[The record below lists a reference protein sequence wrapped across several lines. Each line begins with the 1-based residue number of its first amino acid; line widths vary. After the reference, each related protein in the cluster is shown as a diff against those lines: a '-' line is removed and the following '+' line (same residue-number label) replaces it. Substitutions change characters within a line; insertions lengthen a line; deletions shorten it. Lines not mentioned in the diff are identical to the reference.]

1 MRVPRGRVISAGAGY
16 NRPMELCVMIEG
28 QEDVTW
34 EDWTAIA
41 DACEQHGVPT
51 LFRSD
56 HYLSVFGKA
65 GRGSLDAWGT
75 ICGLAARTSS
85 LRLGT
90 MVSPA
95 SFRPPAIFAKLAVTA
110 DRISGGR
117 IEPGLGAGWHEPE
130 HTAYGLP
137 FLSGRER
144 SEILAEQL
152 EIVTGLWADGEFEFH
167 GKHYDLT
174 GLDAEPKP
182 VQQPMPL
189 IMGGNG
195 GPKSAAL
202 AARHATEYNTP
213 NPTFKQVVERRKA
226 IAAAWKD
233 AGRDPD
239 TMRFSVMTGAT
250 LGRDRAEADD
260 RLRQIRERTGRPD
273 QEMSFHGSPDRVAEQ
288 LSRYRDAGVDRMM
301 IQLLLHR
308 DLEQIRIIGEELAPA
323 LA

>member
-1 MRVPRGRVISAGAGY
+1 
-16 NRPMELCVMIEG
+16 MIEG

-34 EDWTAIA
+34 EDWVAVA
-41 DACEQHGVPT
+41 GACEEHGIPT

-56 HYLSVFGKA
+56 HYLSVFGMDE
-65 GRGSLDAWGT
+65 RGSLDAWGT
-75 ICGLAARTSS
+75 ICGLAARTTK

-95 SFRPPAIFAKLAVTA
+95 SFRPPGIFAKQVVTA

-130 HTAYGLP
+130 HAAYGFP
-137 FLSGRER
+137 FRTRRER

-152 EIVTGLWADGEFEFH
+152 EIVTGLWSDGEFEFH
-167 GKHYDLT
+167 GRHYDLS
-174 GLDAEPKP
+174 GPDARPKP
-182 VQQPMPL
+182 VQRPMPL
-189 IMGGNG
+189 IMGGNA

-202 AARHATEYNTP
+202 AARFATEYNTP
-213 NPTFKQVVERRKA
+213 NPGFEQAVKRRA
-226 IAAAWKD
+226 TIAGAWKE
-233 AGRDPD
+233 AGRDPESV
-239 TMRFSVMTGAT
+239 RFSVMAGAA

-260 RLRQIRERTGRPD
+260 RLRQIREFTGRPG
-273 QEMSFHGSPDRVAEQ
+273 QELAFHGSPEQVAAQ
-288 LSRYRDAGVDRMM
+288 LGRYRDAGVDRVM

-308 DLEQIRIIGEELAPA
+308 DLEQIAIIGRELAPA